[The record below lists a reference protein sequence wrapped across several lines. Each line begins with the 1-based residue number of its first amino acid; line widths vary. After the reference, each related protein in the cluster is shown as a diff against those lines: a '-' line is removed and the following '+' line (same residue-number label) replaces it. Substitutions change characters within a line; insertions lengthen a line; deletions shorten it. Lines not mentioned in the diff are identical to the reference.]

1 MEEGPLSV
9 IAQNLTKHYIMHQR
23 RQRQR
28 RISRRQDAPEQRGA
42 IPMSPT
48 GIQRQSGVR
57 RLALAAGAV
66 LAMVT
71 ALDAA
76 SAQSTRQQREV
87 RDNNRQIQ
95 QQLDTQQRDQ
105 QLQFQMNQLRDQQ
118 MRQQQFQPLPPP
130 TIGPPRR

>member
-1 MEEGPLSV
+1 
-9 IAQNLTKHYIMHQR
+9 
-23 RQRQR
+23 
-28 RISRRQDAPEQRGA
+28 
-42 IPMSPT
+42 MSPT